1 MAQAGPS
8 RQELIQRGNRAG
20 FVGRDAE
27 RAAFLANFDIPVGD
41 PRQRFRFHVHGTAGV
56 GKTFLVQEL
65 RQLARERGALT
76 AYVDERAGSVP
87 EAMAEMCR
95 QFADQGRRLKDLERR
110 LAVYRERRHEAE
122 AAALAALAPENQ
134 QPQAQP
140 QPASAGSRTAV
151 GLGLAAVEAAVPGA
165 GLLTSALPAD
175 LLAQRADRLRTGL
188 SARFRN
194 PDDIELVMSPEKV
207 LTPVLLRE
215 LRAAASA
222 TTWIVLF
229 FDTYERTGP
238 FLDPWLHE
246 TVTRHEADGGL
257 PATVVVVTAGQRPLD
272 TARWSG
278 AGSVADVSLA
288 PFTESESRGLL
299 AGKGVVAEPV
309 VKEVLRLTGGLPVLV
324 STLAEARPGAPDDVG
339 DPSATAVKRFLQ
351 WETDDTRRQ
360 VARLCALPRRLD
372 ADVFRALVDHPDGE
386 PVTSHGRAE
395 LDALYDWLTGLPFVG
410 ERGGR
415 VRYHDVVRA
424 PMLRLERRRS
434 PREWTGRH
442 RRLAGTFAHW
452 RAETEAGRETENLW
466 ADEEWRELRLEETY
480 HLLCARPPAAL
491 GAALCELVEA
501 CREDAVV
508 GRGWA
513 RMLEDAGHATDN
525 TDLTEWGARLGE
537 ALDDDTAGIATAMGL
552 LLARPGP
559 DTAGRALAH
568 TLRGRE
574 LRYGG
579 EHRQALEEYDRALE
593 LDPRLAWAHYGRG
606 WTHQL
611 LDDFPAALAALD
623 RADEL
628 APGTVWIIAARAE
641 TYRLAG
647 RFEEAVADFDR
658 AVALDPTDAD
668 PLTGRAVCRHALGRY
683 DEALADF
690 NRALGIEAD
699 NPWALVRRA
708 RLRRTRGEPDRAF
721 ADFDEAVRVAP
732 NAHWVASERGDA
744 YRLADRPEEAVTELT
759 RALTLKPD
767 YASALASRGAA
778 LCDLGRY
785 EEGLADFGRAVE
797 LRPDYAWALVMT
809 ARAKDELGDRT
820 AMFEYLERA
829 VGAAPDL
836 DWISVELGVEYRRE
850 GRYEEAVAVF
860 RRVLDRS
867 PDDRLALTGL
877 GGTHLLMRQ
886 YEDALRYLDRAL
898 ELDPDDGWSYATRAR
913 VGLATGRTERA
924 LADLDR
930 CAALEPAS
938 QAAWA
943 RRAAVELLTQCGRW
957 DEASARL
964 ADADRAARPG
974 DDLEDL
980 RCEVHRHAGRWPQA
994 RRAAERLR
1002 ATEPIPGTFE
1012 LAMTVSRS
1020 EGLPVAEPLWREL
1033 ATLVRADAEL
1043 PEADSALG
1051 DVERAQSRCFLA
1063 CALADWHTATRALS
1077 DLLATPPAWDDL
1089 ANLTLILTD
1098 LLASPGA
1105 DRSRI
1110 EPVLAEATRSRE
1122 EIKSRHEQ

>member
-1 MAQAGPS
+1 MVWTAGAS
-8 RQELIQRGNRAG
+8 WQELIQRGNRAG
-20 FVGRDAE
+20 FVGRDGE
-27 RAAFLANFDIPVGD
+27 RAAFLANLDLPVGD
-41 PRQRFRFHVHGTAGV
+41 ARRRFRFHVHGTAGV

-65 RQLARERGALT
+65 RHLARERGALT

-87 EAMAEMCR
+87 EAMAEVGR
-95 QFADQGRRLKDLERR
+95 QFAEQGRRLKELERR

-122 AAALAALAPENQ
+122 AAALAALAPE
-134 QPQAQP
+134 PGAP
-140 QPASAGSRTAV
+140 PGPSAGSRAAV
-151 GLGLAAVEAAVPGA
+151 GLGVAAFEAVVPGA
-165 GLLTSALPAD
+165 GLFTGALPAD
-175 LLAQRADRLRTGL
+175 LLAQHADRLRTGL

-194 PDDIELVMSPEKV
+194 PDDIDLVLSPEKV

-215 LRAAASA
+215 LRASASPTA
-222 TTWIVLF
+222 SVVLF

-238 FLDPWLHE
+238 FLDPWLHDM
-246 TVTRHEADGGL
+246 VTRHEADNGL

-278 AGSVADVSLA
+278 VGSVADVSLA

-299 AGKGVVAEPV
+299 TGKGVVAEPV

-324 STLAEARPGAPDDVG
+324 STLAEARPGDPDDVG

-351 WETDDTRRQ
+351 WETDDARRQ
-360 VARLCALPRRLD
+360 VARICALPRRLD
-372 ADVFRALVDHPDGE
+372 ADVFRALVHRPDSD
-386 PVTSHGRAE
+386 PDA
-395 LDALYDWLTGLPFVG
+395 LDQLYDWLTGLPFVG
-410 ERGGR
+410 ERGAR
-415 VRYHDVVRA
+415 VQYHDVVRA

-434 PREWTGRH
+434 PREWAARH
-442 RRLAGTFAHW
+442 RRLAEAFAGW
-452 RAETEAGRETENLW
+452 RTEAEAGREAENLW
-466 ADEEWRELRLEETY
+466 VDEEWRELRLEETY

-491 GAALCELVEA
+491 AAALRALVEA

-513 RMLEDAGHATDN
+513 RMLEDAGHDTDN

-537 ALDDDTAGIATAMGL
+537 ALDDDTAPVARAMAL

-574 LRYGG
+574 LRHGG
-579 EHRQALEEYDRALE
+579 EHRQALDEYDRALE

-606 WTHQL
+606 YTHQL

-628 APGTVWIIAARAE
+628 APGTGWIIAGRAE

-658 AVALDPTDAD
+658 AVALAPADAE

-690 NRALGIEAD
+690 DRALSIEED

-708 RLRRTRGEPDRAF
+708 RLRRTRGEPDEAF
-721 ADFDEAVRVAP
+721 ADFDRAVRVAP
-732 NAHWVASERGDA
+732 DAAWVASERGDA
-744 YRLADRPEEAVTELT
+744 YRLAGRPEEAVAELT
-759 RALTLKPD
+759 RALSVKPD

-809 ARAKDELGDRT
+809 ARVKDELGDRE
-820 AMFEYLERA
+820 AMFAYLERA
-829 VGAAPDL
+829 VATAVDG
-836 DWISVELGVEYRRE
+836 DWISHELAVEYRKE

-860 RRVLDRS
+860 RRVLERS
-867 PDDRLALTGL
+867 PDDHPALAGL
-877 GGTHLLMRQ
+877 GGTHLLMKE
-886 YEDALRYLDRAL
+886 YEEARRCLDRAL
-898 ELDPDDGWSYATRAR
+898 TLSPDDGWSYATRAR
-913 VGLATGRTERA
+913 VGLATGRTEQA

-938 QAAWA
+938 QGAAWA

-964 ADADRAARPG
+964 ADADRARRTDDAP
-974 DDLEDL
+974 DDLDDL
-980 RCEVHRHAGRWPQA
+980 RCELHRHSGQWSQA
-994 RRAAERLR
+994 RLVAERVR

-1020 EGLPVAEPLWREL
+1020 EGLTAAEPLWREL
-1033 ATLVRADAEL
+1033 AALVRADTE
-1043 PEADSALG
+1043 PDEADSALG
-1051 DVERAQSRCFLA
+1051 ELERAQARCFLG
-1063 CALADWHTATRALS
+1063 CALADWTAADQGLAEVLAL
-1077 DLLATPPAWDDL
+1077 PPDWDDL
-1089 ANLTLILTD
+1089 ANLTLILTN
-1098 LLASPGA
+1098 LLTSPGA
-1105 DRSRI
+1105 DRPR
-1110 EPVLAEATRSRE
+1110 VTRLLARTTRTRD
-1122 EIKSRHEQ
+1122 EIQSRHEQ